1 MVAMVSNPSP
11 ASDDALKQCVGEL
24 IIAPR
29 PLKPQTER
37 QLEKHLEDHHADLN
51 TLLLCAAEA
60 LEDYEL
66 EILFG
71 PQFTPTVD
79 DRASLADHL
88 CDATPTREQM
98 RTMVDALS
106 NELEHAEV
114 VLPDGDAAKLTL
126 HEVLIDRYVRLLRLE
141 HAPSPTHAATIR
153 ETLPAALWP
162 LAVALLCERGI
173 DASKQAWFVRFVD
186 HMTQRHTVDDP
197 LLRCVAEYL
206 ADQPTLDHDA
216 MLTAAR
222 ALLKATR
229 QTTTFAT
236 SGHNYWSP
244 DVAQHH
250 HYRGQGRVDDDDV
263 QRRRDELQ
271 RVETFVEDLQSFKA

>member
-1 MVAMVSNPSP
+1 
-11 ASDDALKQCVGEL
+11 
-24 IIAPR
+24 
-29 PLKPQTER
+29 
-37 QLEKHLEDHHADLN
+37 
-51 TLLLCAAEA
+51 
-60 LEDYEL
+60 
-66 EILFG
+66 
-71 PQFTPTVD
+71 
-79 DRASLADHL
+79 
-88 CDATPTREQM
+88 
-98 RTMVDALS
+98 
-106 NELEHAEV
+106 
-114 VLPDGDAAKLTL
+114 
-126 HEVLIDRYVRLLRLE
+126 
-141 HAPSPTHAATIR
+141 
-153 ETLPAALWP
+153 
-162 LAVALLCERGI
+162 
-173 DASKQAWFVRFVD
+173 VRFVD

-216 MLTAAR
+216 MLAAAR